1 MYDPANKVTKV
12 YSGEKSYVA
21 SKYYL
26 NLFTYYFYFLFWL
39 HSLWDLSSL
48 PES

>member
-1 MYDPANKVTKV
+1 MYDPGNKVTKV

-26 NLFTYYFYFLFWL
+26 NLFIYYFGRTACGI
-39 HSLWDLSSL
+39 SV
-48 PES
+48 PCRNPNQ